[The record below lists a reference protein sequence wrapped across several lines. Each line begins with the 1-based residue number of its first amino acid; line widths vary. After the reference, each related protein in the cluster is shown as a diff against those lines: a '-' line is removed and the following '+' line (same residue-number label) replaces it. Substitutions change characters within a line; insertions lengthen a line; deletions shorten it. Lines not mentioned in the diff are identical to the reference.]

1 MKGSS
6 VNRSTIKGNDT
17 DINKYKNRV
26 LKDTDFKTLNMKL
39 LLTKNDSCQLQALI
53 TEDSEF
59 LKTHYLTDYSLLI
72 AIHRYR
78 DEDYERFKNNYR
90 VFKSSDGKYFY
101 CFSIIDYLG
110 VRSNLKLGI
119 RHSENG

>member
-6 VNRSTIKGNDT
+6 VNRSAIKGT
-17 DINKYKNRV
+17 DIDITKYHDKV
-26 LKDTDFKTLNMKL
+26 LKDTDFKTLNLKL
-39 LLTKNDSCQLQALI
+39 HLTKGDSCRLQALI

-72 AIHRYR
+72 AIHNYK
-78 DEDYERFKNNYR
+78 DEDYERFKDNYR
-90 VFKSSDGKYFY
+90 VFKSSDNKYLY

-110 VRSNLKLGI
+110 VYIK
-119 RHSENG
+119 